1 MFPNWE
7 SSIDMRLIG
16 KHNLKHVI
24 ESDDLTRKWVLAW
37 VAELTHAN
45 WKEPSDVFHQ
55 FPKVRL
61 LDASYFAFP
70 INSADKEVCIQI
82 AFQQGIAVIIGVQ

>member
-1 MFPNWE
+1 M
-7 SSIDMRLIG
+7 
-16 KHNLKHVI
+16 
-24 ESDDLTRKWVLAW
+24 
-37 VAELTHAN
+37 
-45 WKEPSDVFHQ
+45 FHQ